1 MDLPLSHTWL
11 PARKPSQQVVV
22 VLHGLGDS
30 AEGYFWIQDAFD
42 IDSVDYLLLTAPD
55 SYFTGFSWYDIGPN
69 SLPGIV
75 RSRNLLGE
83 TFRILK
89 QNGYAP
95 DHTVL
100 FGFSQGC
107 LMTME
112 FGARHS
118 DRLAAYVGVSGYTI
132 SPESLLQELNPEVNH
147 GDWLITHG
155 TQDELLPI
163 RVTREQMRILKTG
176 GFQIDYREYS
186 KTHTMD
192 PQRELPDIRNWIASR
207 LKA

>member
-83 TFRILK
+83 TFRPQRL
-89 QNGYAP
+89 ADRP
-95 DHTVL
+95 AEDVVL
-100 FGFSQGC
+100 FG
-107 LMTME
+107 
-112 FGARHS
+112 
-118 DRLAAYVGVSGYTI
+118 
-132 SPESLLQELNPEVNH
+132 
-147 GDWLITHG
+147 
-155 TQDELLPI
+155 
-163 RVTREQMRILKTG
+163 
-176 GFQIDYREYS
+176 
-186 KTHTMD
+186 
-192 PQRELPDIRNWIASR
+192 
-207 LKA
+207 